1 MTIKTKTQ
9 IVLPTAELVARMA
22 TSKVIPDT
30 EFKAL
35 SAQCAPGKYAV
46 DCIVRIQGGLTKGE
60 PYQQRVAAA
69 VDTWKVIG
77 LLLNKLNGATIAAVI
92 AEALGPDY
100 DGKELKAAAEDAIE
114 RLVASTERECSG
126 KVTGSL
132 VWQEVQS

>member
-1 MTIKTKTQ
+1 MKTQTQ

-35 SAQCAPGKYAV
+35 SAQCVPGKYPV
-46 DCIVRIQGGLTKGE
+46 DCFVHIQGGLTKGE
-60 PYQQRVAAA
+60 PYNQRVAAA

-77 LLLNKLNGATIAAVI
+77 LLLNKLNGATIEAVVE
-92 AEALGPDY
+92 EALATDF
-100 DGKELKAAAEDAIE
+100 DGTDLKVAAEQAVM

-132 VWQEVQS
+132 VWAEVRP